1 MTPGDAPQSVDLSIC
16 DREPIHTPGA
26 IQPHGVLLALDPD
39 DMRIDQ
45 IAGDTQ
51 ALLGASHSALLG
63 QNLEARLGAV
73 AATRLT
79 RLVADEGPR
88 SCLAFETEASG
99 GAPALEGVV
108 HIGDRAILIELEPRR
123 DDVERDPLGLVQKML
138 AATAPAETIEAYAEA
153 ITRET
158 AKATGFDHVMVYRF
172 LPDGSGSVIAET
184 AAEGCDSYLGL
195 RFPASDIP
203 QQARKLYV
211 TNWLRVIPDARYTP
225 APIEPA
231 LSPSTGRPLD
241 LSYSMLR
248 SVSPVHLRYLANMGV
263 RASMSLSIV
272 VGGKLF
278 GLVACHHRTPHFL
291 DLRRRAACELFA
303 QMISLEFQSR
313 LEGETAKR
321 RMRAGETQ
329 SRLVGAMSGRGDL
342 AGALLGGQPNLLDLI
357 EADGCAVCVE
367 GECATLG
374 RAPSA
379 AQIGALL
386 GWIHGRAQQGVL
398 ATDRLPLSYA
408 PAEAFCDVASGVLA
422 IAVSREPK
430 DYVLFFR
437 GELRQVVR
445 WAGNP
450 AKAVEADGETLTPR
464 ASFEAW
470 EETVRLQSRAWS
482 DTEIEIARSLRS
494 AILEVFV
501 HALDLAVRER
511 QAAQARQDFLMA
523 ELEHRVKNTLSVI
536 QSLVR
541 FTARSSVSLEEFNA
555 TLQSRLLTMAR
566 VQNLLTQSRWEGL
579 SIRAI
584 VEDELAPFRQ
594 GETNACHI
602 SGEPIALKPKAALA
616 VSMAIHELATNAAKY
631 GALSAPGG
639 VVRVDWRR
647 RREKGEER
655 VELIW
660 KESKGPK
667 VVPPERSGFGRMLIE
682 RTLAIDLGG
691 AAELSFA
698 ASGVE
703 CRLRIPVS
711 QIAFAKG
718 PRESEKRPPRGDGD
732 EPTPRALSH
741 RRVLLVEDAALVAI
755 SVRELLEEWGMEIA
769 HSCATVWDGLRA
781 ALRPDF
787 DVALL
792 DIDLDGEPV
801 WPVADALAQAHV
813 PFVFT
818 TGFESRIVTPAR
830 FAGRPVVAKP
840 YASEELVGALSRA
853 MSQDASTSA
862 ASRPRASRA

>member
-1 MTPGDAPQSVDLSIC
+1 MTSPDASEDIDLTIC
-16 DREPIHTPGA
+16 DLEPIHTPGA

-39 DMRIDQ
+39 DMRIVQ

-51 ALLGASHSALLG
+51 TLLGAPHSALLG
-63 QNLEARLGAV
+63 QSVETRLGAV
-73 AATRLT
+73 ATTRLT
-79 RLVADEGPR
+79 RIIADAGGPS
-88 SCLAFETEASG
+88 SCLAFETEAGEG
-99 GAPALEGVV
+99 GAALEGVV
-108 HIGDRAILIELEPRR
+108 HVGGGVILIELEPRR
-123 DDVERDPLGLVQKML
+123 GDPERDPLGLVQTML
-138 AATAPAETIEAYAEA
+138 AATAAAESIEAYAEA
-153 ITRET
+153 VARET

-184 AAEGCDSYLGL
+184 AAEGYESYLGL

-203 QQARKLYV
+203 QQARKLYL
-211 TNWLRVIPDARYTP
+211 TNWLRLIPDALYTP

-231 LSPSTGRPLD
+231 LSPETGRPLD
-241 LSYSMLR
+241 LRHSALR

-272 VGGKLF
+272 VGGRLF

-291 DLRRRAACELFA
+291 DMRRRAACELFA
-303 QMISLEFQSR
+303 RMISFEFQSR
-313 LEGETAKR
+313 SEAEAAKL
-321 RMRAGETQ
+321 RMRAGEVQ
-329 SRLVGAMSGRGDL
+329 SRLVGAMSGHADL
-342 AGALLGGQPNLLDLI
+342 AGALLEGRPSLLDLI
-357 EADGCAVCVE
+357 AADGCAVVVD
-367 GECATLG
+367 GKCATLG

-379 AQIGALL
+379 EQIGALL
-386 GWIHGRAQQGVL
+386 RWVHERSKQGVY

-408 PAEAFCDVASGVLA
+408 PAKAFGDIAAGVLA

-437 GELRQVVR
+437 SELRQVVR

-450 AKAVEADGETLTPR
+450 AEPVATEGETLTPR

-470 EETVRLQSRAWS
+470 EETVCLRSRAWS
-482 DTEIEIARSLRS
+482 EDEIDVARSLRS

-501 HALDLAVRER
+501 HALDLAVRDR

-523 ELEHRVKNTLSVI
+523 ELDHRVKNTLSVI

-541 FTARSSVSLEEFNA
+541 FTARSAASLEDFNA

-584 VEDELAPFRQ
+584 VDDELAPFRQ
-594 GETNACHI
+594 AKENACGVC
-602 SGEPIALKPKAALA
+602 GEPVALKPKAALA
-616 VSMAIHELATNAAKY
+616 VSMAIHELSTNAAKY

-639 VVRVDWRR
+639 RVRVEWRR
-647 RREKGEER
+647 RREKGEEQL
-655 VELIW
+655 VLTW
-660 KESKGPK
+660 KESGGPA
-667 VVPPERSGFGRMLIE
+667 VAPPTRSGFGRILIE
-682 RTLAIDLGG
+682 RTMAIDLGG
-691 AAELSFA
+691 DAELDFA
-698 ASGVE
+698 PGGVR
-703 CRLRIPVS
+703 CRMRIPLS

-718 PRESEKRPPRGDGD
+718 RENAGHQGEGRAPSVVVA
-732 EPTPRALSH
+732 EPIARSLSH
-741 RRVLLVEDAALVAI
+741 RRVLVVEDAALVALA
-755 SVRELLEEWGMEIA
+755 VRELLEEWGMEIA
-769 HSCATVWDGLRA
+769 QSCATVWDGVRA

-801 WPVADALAQAHV
+801 WPVADALAEAHV

-818 TGFESRIVTPAR
+818 TGFESAMVVPPR
-830 FAGRPVVAKP
+830 FAGRPVAPKP
-840 YASEELVGALSRA
+840 YSPEELVGALSRA
-853 MSQDASTSA
+853 MSEEA
-862 ASRPRASRA
+862 ASR

>member
-1 MTPGDAPQSVDLSIC
+1 MTSRDAPLGIDLTIC

-26 IQPHGVLLALDPD
+26 IQPHGVLLAIDPD
-39 DMRIDQ
+39 DMRIVQ

-51 ALLGASHSALLG
+51 ALLGASHRALLG
-63 QNLEARLGAV
+63 QSVEARLGAV

-79 RLVADEGPR
+79 RIVAGAAGPR
-88 SCLAFETEASG
+88 SCLGFETEPG
-99 GAPALEGVV
+99 EGAVALEGAV
-108 HIGDRAILIELEPRR
+108 HVGEGAILVELEPCRGGA
-123 DDVERDPLGLVQKML
+123 ERDPLGLVQKML
-138 AATAPAETIEAYAEA
+138 ASAAAAETIDAYAEA
-153 ITRET
+153 VARET
-158 AKATGFDHVMVYRF
+158 AHATGFDHVMVYRF

-184 AAEGCDSYLGL
+184 MTEERPSYLGL

-203 QQARKLYV
+203 AQARKLYL
-211 TNWLRVIPDARYTP
+211 TNWLRLIPDARYTP

-231 LSPSTGRPLD
+231 LSPKTGRPLD
-241 LSYSMLR
+241 LCHSALR

-291 DLRRRAACELFA
+291 DMRRRAACELFA
-303 QMISLEFQSR
+303 QMISFEFQSR
-313 LEGETAKR
+313 SEAEAAKL
-321 RMRAGETQ
+321 RMRAGEVQ
-329 SRLVGAMSGRGDL
+329 SRLVGAMSGRADL
-342 AGALLGGQPNLLDLI
+342 AGALLGGRPNLLDLI
-357 EADGCAVCVE
+357 EADGCAVFVD
-367 GECATLG
+367 GKCATLG
-374 RAPSA
+374 GAPSA
-379 AQIGALL
+379 EQIGALL
-386 GWIHGRAQQGVL
+386 HWMHERSKQGVF

-408 PAEAFCDVASGVLA
+408 PAEAFGDVAAGVLA

-450 AKAVEADGETLTPR
+450 AKAVEADGPTLTPR

-482 DTEIEIARSLRS
+482 DGEIEVARSLRF

-501 HALDLAVRER
+501 HALDLAMRER

-523 ELEHRVKNTLSVI
+523 ELDHRVKNTLSVI

-541 FTARSSVSLEEFNA
+541 FTARSAVSLEDFNA

-566 VQNLLTQSRWEGL
+566 VQSLLTQSRWEGL

-584 VEDELAPFRQ
+584 VDDELAPFRQ
-594 GETNACHI
+594 AKENACQMR
-602 SGEPIALKPKAALA
+602 GEPIALKPKAALA

-639 VVRVDWRR
+639 RVRVEWRR

-655 VELIW
+655 LLLTW
-660 KESKGPK
+660 KESGGP
-667 VVPPERSGFGRMLIE
+667 VVAPPKRSGFGRMLIE
-682 RTLAIDLGG
+682 RTMAIDLGG
-691 AAELSFA
+691 EAELDFA
-698 ASGVE
+698 PSGVE

-718 PRESEKRPPRGDGD
+718 PRESGGRAASAA
-732 EPTPRALSH
+732 EPAAGSLSH
-741 RRVLLVEDAALVAI
+741 RRVLLVEDAALVAL
-755 SVRELLEEWGMEIA
+755 SVREVLEEWGMEIA
-769 HSCATVWDGLRA
+769 QTCTTVWDGLRA
-781 ALRPDF
+781 ALRQDF

-801 WPVADALAQAHV
+801 WPVADALAEAHV

-818 TGFESRIVTPAR
+818 TGFESRMVVPPR
-830 FAGRPVVAKP
+830 FAGRPVAPKP
-840 YASEELVGALSRA
+840 YSPEELVGALSRA
-853 MSQDASTSA
+853 LSGEA
-862 ASRPRASRA
+862 AP